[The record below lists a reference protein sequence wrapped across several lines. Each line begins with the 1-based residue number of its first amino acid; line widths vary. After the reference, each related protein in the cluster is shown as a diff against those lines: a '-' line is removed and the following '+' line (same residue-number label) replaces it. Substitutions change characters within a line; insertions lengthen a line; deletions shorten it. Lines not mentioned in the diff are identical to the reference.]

1 MTLGVSLTSENL
13 NSQQHINDNENGGQ
27 APRLCCGK
35 AHVPIL
41 PMTPNLMWPQTSNL
55 ISQFL
60 FLNLQDEVP
69 SRSNLVIITY
79 QIPFR
84 GNIIIVRKISMKAF
98 AKFCVCV
105 WVEHPLSYQS
115 FCRIFP
121 DNYTWSPLLV

>member
-1 MTLGVSLTSENL
+1 MTLVVSLMSGNL

-35 AHVPIL
+35 THVQIL
-41 PMTPNLMWPQTSNL
+41 PMTPNPMWPQTSNL

-84 GNIIIVRKISMKAF
+84 GNIIIVRKISIKAF
-98 AKFCVCV
+98 ARLCVCV
-105 WVEHPLSYQS
+105 CVCVGRAPLELSKLLQS
-115 FCRIFP
+115 FSR
-121 DNYTWSPLLV
+121 

>member
-1 MTLGVSLTSENL
+1 M
-13 NSQQHINDNENGGQ
+13 GG
-27 APRLCCGK
+27 RLPDCAVEK
-35 AHVPIL
+35 AHVQIL

-84 GNIIIVRKISMKAF
+84 GNIIIVRKTSMKAF
-98 AKFCVCV
+98 AKLCVCV
-105 WVEHPLSYQS
+105 CLGRAPFE
-115 FCRIFP
+115 
-121 DNYTWSPLLV
+121 LLKLLQNFSR